1 MTRPSAQAAAKVTCA
16 LGKLNHAPPDGAVP
30 VILQWLPA
38 DCGLPRQAPIGEL
51 ASAKNLSKTLLACAM
66 LCFEVKGHV
75 ITALVNAL
83 LGFNSTQASLLQ
95 CCLELAC
102 F

>member
-1 MTRPSAQAAAKVTCA
+1 MTRPSAQAAAKVTWA
-16 LGKLNHAPPDGAVP
+16 LGKLNHGAVPGP

-38 DCGLPRQAPIGEL
+38 DCGLPRQAPNGEL

>member
-1 MTRPSAQAAAKVTCA
+1 
-16 LGKLNHAPPDGAVP
+16 
-30 VILQWLPA
+30 
-38 DCGLPRQAPIGEL
+38 
-51 ASAKNLSKTLLACAM
+51 M

-102 F
+102 FWQAIETFSALLEQLQPLPTAKPGQGVLLRQDLFQMYQALD